1 MEEAPNFPLFSSQNS
16 DLHNEQLDKIGQ
28 EAQAKTP
35 REQLSSRS
43 RDGARKEKLQW
54 ISKQ

>member
-1 MEEAPNFPLFSSQNS
+1 MGELPNFQLFSSKNS
-16 DLHNEQLDKIGQ
+16 DLDKLQLDEIGQ
-28 EAQAKTP
+28 KVQAKTP
-35 REQLSSRS
+35 REQLSWRS